1 MRTLNLDTKN
11 KVEQEVTV
19 MGWVKAQRKMGKITF
34 LDMRDRSAVLQVVI
48 VPAELDDVSKELIS
62 KLKTEFC
69 LAITGQVNKRQKPNV
84 NLPTG
89 EIEMLAKKIEILAEA
104 EPLPWE
110 LGAEMKMDTF
120 LDHLPLNYRDEKYQ
134 AVFKVQSEMTR
145 SFREYMV
152 GQQFTEIQFPKIT
165 STATE
170 GGANVFTVDYFGN
183 KTYLAQSPQFY
194 KQIMVGIFERVFC
207 TGTVFRA
214 EKHNTNRHINE
225 YTTLD
230 FEMGFIKDH
239 TDVVQMTMGVLRY
252 ILKNLKEKHAAAFE
266 LLGVKFPTIPEDVP
280 VVKLREAQ
288 KIIKDEFGEDCTK
301 EPDLEPHQEKWLGE
315 YAKRTWDSD
324 FLVVTHY
331 PVDKRPVYTMP
342 DADDPGF
349 TKSFDVLFRGC
360 EIVTGGQRI
369 HDYKMLLENMKKFGL
384 KQKDFKFYLQAF
396 KYGMPPEGGIGLGLE
411 RLTWQMLGLDNI
423 KQATMFPRDRNRI
436 DLPLHDET

>member
-1 MRTLNLDTKN
+1 MRTLNLQTTKN
-11 KVEQEVTV
+11 VEQEVTV

-34 LDMRDRSAVLQVVI
+34 LDMRDRSALLQVVI
-48 VPAELDDVSKELIS
+48 VPDELDDVSKELIS

-69 LAITGQVNKRQKPNV
+69 LAITGVINKRQKPNV

-89 EIEMLAKKIEILAEA
+89 EVEMLAKKIEILAEA
-104 EPLPWE
+104 ELLPWE

-145 SFREYMV
+145 SFREYLV
-152 GQQFTEIQFPKIT
+152 GQQFTEIQFPKMT
-165 STATE
+165 SIATE

-183 KTYLAQSPQFY
+183 KAYLAQSPQFY

-239 TDVVQMTMGVLRY
+239 LDVVQMTIGVLRH
-252 ILKNLKEKHAAAFE
+252 IVKNLREKYASEFE
-266 LLGVKFPTIPEDVP
+266 LLGASFPSIPEDVP
-280 VVKLREAQ
+280 VLKLREAQ

-369 HDYKMLLENMKKFGL
+369 HGYKMLLENMKKFGL
-384 KQKDFKFYLQAF
+384 KQKDFTFYLQAF

-423 KQATMFPRDRNRI
+423 KQATLFPRDRNRI
-436 DLPLHDET
+436 DLPLSDE